1 MYVIHAISGQ
11 EHGSWVVNTC
21 NDRETAYN
29 IANEL
34 NKSISKLEMYI
45 DSYWLCLTDDSL
57 YELCESESELDRIK
71 DLKKKI
77 RNSSDDEY
85 FCALDIPGRD
95 WTELREKELT
105 RLKSIHPRA
114 IPSKYYSD
122 VESLID
128 YNKTRYHVSNVLD
141 DDCMSFWIR

>member
-1 MYVIHAISGQ
+1 MYVIHAISG
-11 EHGSWVVNTC
+11 HDYGSWVVDAY

-34 NKSISKLEMYI
+34 NESMSKLEMYI

-57 YELCESESELDRIK
+57 YELCESESELVRIK

-77 RNSSDDEY
+77 DDDEY
-85 FCALDIPGRD
+85 FCTLDIPSRD
-95 WTELREKELT
+95 WTELRKKELA
-105 RLKSIHPRA
+105 RLKSIHPKA
-114 IPSKYYSD
+114 IPAKYYSD
-122 VESLID
+122 VETFID
-128 YNKTRYHVSNVLD
+128 YNKTRYYVLDD